1 MIKRLT
7 LFKIAILT
15 CVACN
20 ALLSVKAQSFDK
32 DPVWVKKTG
41 ARKFP
46 SALKTFSV
54 NKFGAKGDGQ
64 TLNTKAIQS
73 AIDACAAAGGG
84 VVVFTPGSYVTGS
97 LFVKSNVQLQ
107 IDKEVEILGSQDFAD
122 YPEIDTR
129 IAGNSAC
136 TVSYANG
143 WVFNNVSCKGADG
156 AELQVSNSE
165 NMKQ

>member
-15 CVACN
+15 CVACT
-20 ALLSVKAQSFDK
+20 ALLSVKAQPFDK
-32 DPVWVKKTG
+32 EPAWVKKTG

-46 SALKTFSV
+46 SAVTTFSV
-54 NKFGAKGDGQ
+54 NKYGAKGDGQ

-84 VVVFTPGSYVTGS
+84 VVVFKPGSYVTGS
-97 LFVKSNVQLQ
+97 LFVKSKVQLQ
-107 IDKEVEILGSQDFAD
+107 LDKEVEILGSQDFAD
-122 YPEIDTR
+122 YPEIDT
-129 IAGNSAC
+129 
-136 TVSYANG
+136 
-143 WVFNNVSCKGADG
+143 KGADG

>member
-15 CVACN
+15 CVASS
-20 ALLSVKAQSFDK
+20 ALLSVKAQPIDK
-32 DPVWVKKTG
+32 GPAWVKKTD

-46 SALKTFSV
+46 SAVRSFSV

-84 VVVFTPGSYVTGS
+84 VVVFTPGIEMKWPAA
-97 LFVKSNVQLQ
+97 L
-107 IDKEVEILGSQDFAD
+107 
-122 YPEIDTR
+122 
-129 IAGNSAC
+129 
-136 TVSYANG
+136 
-143 WVFNNVSCKGADG
+143 
-156 AELQVSNSE
+156 NSE